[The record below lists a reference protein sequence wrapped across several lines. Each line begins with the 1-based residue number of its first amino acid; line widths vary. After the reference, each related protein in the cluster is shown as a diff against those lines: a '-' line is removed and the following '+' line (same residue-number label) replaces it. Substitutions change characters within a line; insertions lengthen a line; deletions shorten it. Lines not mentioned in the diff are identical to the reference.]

1 MNRFSGSPGIPHYAL
16 RPARKAEAATWGSAS
31 GGPQA
36 DNMHIINAKN
46 TME

>member
-1 MNRFSGSPGIPHYAL
+1 MNRFSGSSGIPHEAR
-16 RPARKAEAATWGSAS
+16 RPARKAEAATKGSAN